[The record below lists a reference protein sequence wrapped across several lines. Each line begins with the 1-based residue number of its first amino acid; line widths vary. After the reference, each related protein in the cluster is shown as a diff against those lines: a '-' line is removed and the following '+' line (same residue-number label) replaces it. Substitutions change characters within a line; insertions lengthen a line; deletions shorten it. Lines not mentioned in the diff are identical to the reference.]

1 MKKFLS
7 ILCALLM
14 VCSSTAALADLGD
27 YNIVTSAETHKV
39 IFDTDNET
47 DWFGDDSFALLLL
60 LQADAAGY
68 VDLLGVTSVGANV
81 TVAEATTANLNMLER
96 AGRGDI
102 PVAIGTDVPLA
113 GLHDDATMETYGLTR
128 INCMKQVL
136 AYGDTATY
144 DNLGE
149 LEKYAWGYSSLKP
162 VEQTA
167 WEFMIEQV
175 HKYPG
180 QVTIMAVGACTN
192 VAIAILNDPTF
203 AETAAGIYYMGGAID
218 VPGNDTHCAE
228 RNWYYDPEAVD
239 ICLRA
244 NWKQQVIVPND
255 ISKNQK
261 LTYDRINLI
270 MEAGDNALTQMIR
283 ENAFAKRFEKNKEYK
298 ESLWDAQV
306 PGIFLCPDLISSTD
320 QRDVVMVTDMGYT
333 YGESIGWKAGKGPD
347 SSTLCTVVYDVD
359 GEAYWSFVAELY
371 GTDFTK

>member
-1 MKKFLS
+1 MKKLTAFLA
-7 ILCALLM
+7 IVALLLATVPAM
-14 VCSSTAALADLGD
+14 ADLSD
-27 YNIVTSAETHKV
+27 YQIVTTAETHKV

-68 VDLLGVTSVGANV
+68 IDLLGVTSAAANV

-102 PVAIGTDVPLA
+102 PVAIGTDIPLA
-113 GLHDDATMETYGLTR
+113 GLKDDATIEAYGLTR

-136 AYGDTATY
+136 EYGDSISY
-144 DNLGE
+144 DNLGP
-149 LEKYAWGYSSLKP
+149 LEQYAWGYSNLEP
-162 VEQTA
+162 VGQTA

-192 VAIAILNDPTF
+192 VALAILNDPTF
-203 AETAAGIYYMGGAID
+203 AENTAGIYYMGGSID
-218 VPGNDTHCAE
+218 VPGNDTPCAE

-239 ICLRA
+239 VCLNA
-244 NWKQQVIVPND
+244 NWPLQVIVPND

-270 MEAGDNALTQMIR
+270 MEAGDNSLTQMIR
-283 ENAFAKRFEKNKEYK
+283 ENAFAKRFENNPDYQ

-306 PGIFLCPDLISSTD
+306 PGIFMCPDFITESD
-320 QRDVVMVTDMGYT
+320 VRDVAIVTDLGYT
-333 YGESIGWKAGKGPD
+333 YGESVAWDEGEGPERAA
-347 SSTLCTVVYDVD
+347 TCQIVYNVGGD
-359 GEAYWSFVAELY
+359 AYWQFMADMI
-371 GTDFTK
+371 GTDF